1 MDVKTQ
7 CKHLLIICFDCVYFG
22 MESVVILP
30 HLYVQM
36 AEIWVHLRSMRHEWI
51 CVTEMTEC

>member
-22 MESVVILP
+22 VESVVILP
-30 HLYVQM
+30 HLYAQM
-36 AEIWVHLRSMRHEWI
+36 AEIWVHLRSMRHEWM
-51 CVTEMTEC
+51 CVT